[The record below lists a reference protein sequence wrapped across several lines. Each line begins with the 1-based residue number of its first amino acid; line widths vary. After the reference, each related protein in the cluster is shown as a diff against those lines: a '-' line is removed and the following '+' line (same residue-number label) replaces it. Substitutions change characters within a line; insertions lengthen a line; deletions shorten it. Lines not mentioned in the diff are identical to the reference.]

1 MADFANCTDCDEN
14 ADGAN
19 CADCAA
25 ETDTPRVAVFF
36 MPN

>member
-1 MADFANCTDCDEN
+1 MADFANCTNCDEN

-19 CADCAA
+19 CADCAT